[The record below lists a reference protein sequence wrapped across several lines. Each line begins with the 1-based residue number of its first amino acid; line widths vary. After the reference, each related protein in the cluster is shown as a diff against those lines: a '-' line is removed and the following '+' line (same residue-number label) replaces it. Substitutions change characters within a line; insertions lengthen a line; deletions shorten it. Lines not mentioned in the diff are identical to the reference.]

1 MANYK
6 VVAMPNSSYEDKVK
20 AYYNFLTEEC
30 TQSKYSELSPEE
42 FEIYKAGWQT
52 AMMVARHNLTLW
64 FPEVEVK

>member
-6 VVAMPNSSYEDKVK
+6 VIATHNSSYEDKIK
-20 AYYNFLTEEC
+20 AYYNFLAKEY
-30 TQSKYSELSPEE
+30 TQSEYSELSPEE